1 MIKRT
6 LIALLLSTTI
16 IGSAHA
22 AKVWLFGNG
31 GNGVIEGG
39 GGSGPT
45 GNDLLLEDGSSF
57 LLLEDGSSKLCL
69 ESGC

>member
-6 LIALLLSTTI
+6 LIALLVSTMI

-22 AKVWLFGNG
+22 AKVWLLGNG
-31 GNGVIEGG
+31 GAGVFGG

-45 GNDLLLEDGSSF
+45 CTQGSLDF
-57 LLLEDGSSKLCL
+57 NTNCNTVYAGH
-69 ESGC
+69 

>member
-6 LIALLLSTTI
+6 LIALLVSTTI

-31 GNGVIEGG
+31 GAGVFGG

-45 GNDLLLEDGSSF
+45 ACTPGAIDLSLTT
-57 LLLEDGSSKLCL
+57 
-69 ESGC
+69 GCNIPFYVGGIFP

>member
-6 LIALLLSTTI
+6 LIALLVSTTI

-22 AKVWLFGNG
+22 AKVWLLGNG

-45 GNDLLLEDGSSF
+45 CTQGALKFNTNCNTVYAGH
-57 LLLEDGSSKLCL
+57 
-69 ESGC
+69 

>member
-6 LIALLLSTTI
+6 LIALLVSTMI

-31 GNGVIEGG
+31 GAGVFGG

-45 GNDLLLEDGSSF
+45 CNGTIDFS
-57 LLLEDGSSKLCL
+57 
-69 ESGC
+69 SGCTLGKIP